1 MKENGNRERIKN
13 ILLIA
18 LCVLLA
24 GGVFLYNFF
33 GRGKKSGEKEEEKE
47 PEEIDFVLPEEN
59 EGILSARAK
68 WLLSKLVPGWEEG
81 LSEKTKEELEE
92 KNLTCQMFRDF
103 LYTFCDHTKL
113 DYHGIVS
120 VLPERLLQ
128 VKETDELYLSEFLSI
143 YEQLLGMLTE
153 RASEGEKGGLPEYRD
168 CYVLLI
174 EGKKLYDAKGKTYR
188 YENCEDYSAIFVKD
202 LEIYPK
208 KDPIAEK
215 LFGKP
220 AHRAVSE
227 YKDRVV
233 RALCLGDEM
242 LYIREMLN
250 EEVQIPNVWVI
261 SAKESK
267 VLAFVHGYE
276 VEYKTILPLA
286 QAFENMVCDFL
297 VKNGE
302 ILQITVKK
310 DVVQGKVL
318 LTSDR
323 EIELAGYGRLPLS
336 EDFRIYKIYGDL
348 AMERTNQIL
357 VGYSITDFV
366 VENGK
371 VCAALIKEKLK
382 ADTIR
387 VLINTSGYKSYYHE
401 SVVLTADR
409 EFTVTRGE
417 KVQKCKAGE
426 EFSLTFKKE
435 KGSTERVCV
444 ETVGGEGKIILRSVK
459 RSYGAPA
466 YRGRMEIV
474 ADKEGLLVV
483 NELSMEEYLY
493 AVIPSEMPTSYG
505 DEALKVQ
512 AVCARSYAFNQ
523 LMASRF
529 RSYGAHVDD
538 SVSSQVYNNVEENE
552 ASILAVKETY
562 GLVAALDGDVIT
574 AYYYST
580 SCGHTASYH
589 EVWENASSLSYLTG
603 YLQNE
608 QKEEVDFS
616 VEEEFR
622 KFILSEEIKTYDS
635 GFSWYRWKVT
645 LPLEQFTRQ
654 LQKAT
659 GLDTVEKVEV
669 TERGKSG
676 IALEVSV
683 TGTRADGEE
692 KGKETVPI
700 RYQTAIR
707 TAFAPGETPL
717 IRKDGSEVK
726 NMTLLPSAFIV
737 IDEEKEDGK
746 LTALTL
752 SGGGYGHGTGMS
764 QNGVKG
770 MVESGKN
777 YEEILAHY
785 YTGTELIFLY

>member
-1 MKENGNRERIKN
+1 MKGNWNWERIKN
-13 ILLIA
+13 IFLIA

-33 GRGKKSGEKEEEKE
+33 GKSGEKEGETEKE
-47 PEEIDFVLPEEN
+47 PDPEEINFVLPEEN
-59 EGILSARAK
+59 EGILSARAF
-68 WLLSKLVPGWEEG
+68 WLFSKLAPGWEDLPEV
-81 LSEKTKEELEE
+81 SEEES
-92 KNLTCQMFRDF
+92 LTCKMFRDL
-103 LYTFCDHTKL
+103 LYSFCEYTKL
-113 DYHGIVS
+113 DYHEMVS
-120 VLPERLLQ
+120 KLPDRLLQ
-128 VKETDELYLSEFLSI
+128 VKETDEIYLLEFLSI

-153 RASEGEKGGLPEYRD
+153 KSSEEGSELPKYRD

-174 EGKKLYDAKGKTYR
+174 EGNKLYDAQGNMYR
-188 YENCEDYSAIFVKD
+188 YEHCEDYSAIFTEN
-202 LEIYPK
+202 LGIYPK
-208 KDPIAEK
+208 NDPIAEK
-215 LFGKP
+215 LEKES
-220 AHRAVSE
+220 ARRKISE
-227 YKDRVV
+227 YKNRMLRV
-233 RALCLGDEM
+233 LCLGDEM
-242 LYIREMLN
+242 LYIRELLN
-250 EEVQIPNVWVI
+250 EEAQVPNVWVI
-261 SAKESK
+261 SAKKSN
-267 VLAFVHGYE
+267 VSVFVHGYE

-286 QAFENMVCDFL
+286 QGFENMVCDL
-297 VKNGE
+297 LIKNGE

-310 DVVQGKVL
+310 DVIQGKVL
-318 LTSDR
+318 LTSDT

-348 AMERTNQIL
+348 AMEKTNQIL

-401 SVVLTADR
+401 NVVLTADR

-417 KVQKCKAGE
+417 KARKYKAGE
-426 EFSLTFKKE
+426 EFSLTFEKE
-435 KGSTERVCV
+435 KGSTDRIVV
-444 ETVGGEGKIILRSVK
+444 ETVGGEGKIILRSIK
-459 RSYGAPA
+459 RSYGEPA
-466 YRGRMEIV
+466 YRGCMEIV
-474 ADKEGLLVV
+474 ADKEGFLLV

-538 SVSSQVYNNVEENE
+538 SVTSQVYNNVEEDE

-562 GLVAALDGDVIT
+562 GLVAAQDGNVIT

-589 EVWENASSLSYLTG
+589 EVWENASPLSYLTG

-608 QKEEVDFS
+608 EKEEVDFS

-622 KFILSEEIKTYDS
+622 KFILSEDIKTYDS
-635 GFSWYRWKVT
+635 RFSWYRWNIT
-645 LPLEQFTRQ
+645 LPLEQLTAQ
-654 LQKAT
+654 LQKTT
-659 GLDTVEKVEV
+659 GLNTVEKVEV
-669 TERGKSG
+669 TKRGKSG

-683 TGTRADGEE
+683 TGTRMEGEKE
-692 KGKETVPI
+692 VRETVPI

-707 TAFAPGETPL
+707 TAFAPKETPL
-717 IRKDGSEVK
+717 VRKDGSEVK
-726 NMTLLPSAFIV
+726 NMTLLPSAFVV
-737 IDEEKEDGK
+737 IDEVREDGK
-746 LTALTL
+746 LTALKL

-770 MVESGKN
+770 MVEAGKN

>member
-1 MKENGNRERIKN
+1 
-13 ILLIA
+13 
-18 LCVLLA
+18 
-24 GGVFLYNFF
+24 
-33 GRGKKSGEKEEEKE
+33 
-47 PEEIDFVLPEEN
+47 
-59 EGILSARAK
+59 
-68 WLLSKLVPGWEEG
+68 
-81 LSEKTKEELEE
+81 
-92 KNLTCQMFRDF
+92 
-103 LYTFCDHTKL
+103 
-113 DYHGIVS
+113 
-120 VLPERLLQ
+120 
-128 VKETDELYLSEFLSI
+128 
-143 YEQLLGMLTE
+143 
-153 RASEGEKGGLPEYRD
+153 
-168 CYVLLI
+168 
-174 EGKKLYDAKGKTYR
+174 
-188 YENCEDYSAIFVKD
+188 
-202 LEIYPK
+202 
-208 KDPIAEK
+208 
-215 LFGKP
+215 
-220 AHRAVSE
+220 
-227 YKDRVV
+227 
-233 RALCLGDEM
+233 
-242 LYIREMLN
+242 
-250 EEVQIPNVWVI
+250 
-261 SAKESK
+261 
-267 VLAFVHGYE
+267 
-276 VEYKTILPLA
+276 
-286 QAFENMVCDFL
+286 
-297 VKNGE
+297 
-302 ILQITVKK
+302 
-310 DVVQGKVL
+310 
-318 LTSDR
+318 
-323 EIELAGYGRLPLS
+323 
-336 EDFRIYKIYGDL
+336 
-348 AMERTNQIL
+348 
-357 VGYSITDFV
+357 
-366 VENGK
+366 
-371 VCAALIKEKLK
+371 
-382 ADTIR
+382 
-387 VLINTSGYKSYYHE
+387 
-401 SVVLTADR
+401 
-409 EFTVTRGE
+409 
-417 KVQKCKAGE
+417 
-426 EFSLTFKKE
+426 
-435 KGSTERVCV
+435 
-444 ETVGGEGKIILRSVK
+444 
-459 RSYGAPA
+459 
-466 YRGRMEIV
+466 
-474 ADKEGLLVV
+474 
-483 NELSMEEYLY
+483 MEEYLY

-707 TAFAPGETPL
+707 TAFAPRETPL
-717 IRKDGSEVK
+717 VRKDGSEVK

-737 IDEEKEDGK
+737 IDEEKVDGK